1 MAGDRDVGGPDEG
14 SRVPKIRQPSDVWNK
29 MTTLGVEAAMTCP
42 SGDLEAGMTRPSGDL
57 DCPVTSEPPSD
68 EHDGRDSDG
77 IPPNDHA
84 SHAGSLREDY
94 EGKSGREEKTQ
105 LPVEGDD
112 MVVISVETVSS
123 GTTSSEVEMK
133 EMNSPVDFR
142 ELMTKPVI
150 YSWSESSVKAT
161 PGSPTKMADKC
172 REGLESKGGD
182 SAYSVFEKPAPLTK
196 KRAAAF
202 ASNELDRYLSKH
214 GELQQITKG
223 GRTETPRKTSDHSD
237 KDVVQIEGITFTSF
251 RMMGML
257 RRHVALEKETVR
269 HIDTATMLQQKW
281 GSKVE
286 AAPPQASVEP
296 APPNAPLTTQ
306 KTDDVR
312 KIKGWKKRLLSTDD
326 NTAAGVEVTV
336 SRKSEKLHWRS
347 QEKLI
352 KMLSGDQLKE
362 MGLKLK
368 QKRRRHTPYTQS
380 KRHTS
385 PPVNQESDAKITP
398 QTTKECYSGLLNGSP
413 ASISKFHAMLD
424 RKNLSIGLS
433 SKFCDKIATAQ
444 SFRIVDNQ
452 LMAGTSELEESV
464 APPRTDSESSEALP
478 QGLRVLEAVV
488 LTRAMALEAV
498 SSLQQPPRGPC
509 KKPGEWG
516 REGGGGEGREGGS
529 EGGRRVAMCH
539 NVLFDKTEDIILCDG
554 VYGGCW
560 VHNREPE

>member
-1 MAGDRDVGGPDEG
+1 MDGDLRVGAQDAE
-14 SRVPKIRQPSDVWNK
+14 SSVPKIRQPSDVWNK
-29 MTTLGVEAAMTCP
+29 ITTLGAEAAMT
-42 SGDLEAGMTRPSGDL
+42 RPSSDL
-57 DCPVTSEPPSD
+57 DCPVTSGSPSD

-77 IPPNDHA
+77 VPLNDHA
-84 SHAGSLREDY
+84 SHAGSLNEDCD
-94 EGKSGREEKTQ
+94 GKPRPEEKTQ
-105 LPVEGDD
+105 LLVEGDD
-112 MVVISVETVSS
+112 MVVISAETVSS
-123 GTTSSEVEMK
+123 GATSSDVEMK
-133 EMNSPVDFR
+133 EMKSSVGFR
-142 ELMTKPVI
+142 ELMTKPVV

-161 PGSPTKMADKC
+161 PGSPTKTADKT
-172 REGLESKGGD
+172 REGVESRDGD

-223 GRTETPRKTSDHSD
+223 GRTETPRKASEQSD
-237 KDVVQIEGITFTSF
+237 KDVVQIDGITFTSF

-281 GSKVE
+281 GSKE
-286 AAPPQASVEP
+286 QPAPPQASVEP
-296 APPNAPLTTQ
+296 APPQANAPLTTQ

-336 SRKSEKLHWRS
+336 SCKSEKLHWRS

-352 KMLSGDQLKE
+352 KMLSSDQLKE

-380 KRHTS
+380 KRHAS
-385 PPVNQESDAKITP
+385 PPTAGNLESDAKTTP
-398 QTTKECYSGLLNGSP
+398 QMTQECYSGLHNGSP
-413 ASISKFHAMLD
+413 SSVSKFHAMLD
-424 RKNLSIGLS
+424 RKNLSVGLS

-452 LMAGTSELEESV
+452 LMAGTSERDESV
-464 APPRTDSESSEALP
+464 APPRTDSESSETLP
-478 QGLRVLEAVV
+478 QGFRVLEAVV

-509 KKPGEWG
+509 KKPGE
-516 REGGGGEGREGGS
+516 
-529 EGGRRVAMCH
+529 
-539 NVLFDKTEDIILCDG
+539 
-554 VYGGCW
+554 
-560 VHNREPE
+560 

>member
-68 EHDGRDSDG
+68 EHDCRDSDG

-214 GELQQITKG
+214 GELHQITKG
-223 GRTETPRKTSDHSD
+223 GRTETPRKTNDHSD
-237 KDVVQIEGITFTSF
+237 KDVVQIDGITFTSF

-281 GSKVE
+281 GSTVVK

-296 APPNAPLTTQ
+296 APPQANVEPASPQANTPLTTQ
-306 KTDDVR
+306 KTDDIR

-326 NTAAGVEVTV
+326 NTTAGVEVTV
-336 SRKSEKLHWRS
+336 SCKSEKLHWRS

-352 KMLSGDQLKE
+352 KMLSSDQLKE

-380 KRHTS
+380 KRHAS
-385 PPVNQESDAKITP
+385 PPTAGNLESDDKTTP
-398 QTTKECYSGLLNGSP
+398 QTTQECYSGLLNGSP
-413 ASISKFHAMLD
+413 SSISKFHAMLD
-424 RKNLSIGLS
+424 RKNLSVGLS

-452 LMAGTSELEESV
+452 LLSGTSEREESV
-464 APPRTDSESSEALP
+464 APPRTDSETSEALP

-509 KKPGEWG
+509 KKPGE
-516 REGGGGEGREGGS
+516 
-529 EGGRRVAMCH
+529 
-539 NVLFDKTEDIILCDG
+539 
-554 VYGGCW
+554 
-560 VHNREPE
+560 

>member
-1 MAGDRDVGGPDEG
+1 MDGDLCVGAQDAE
-14 SRVPKIRQPSDVWNK
+14 SSVPKIHQPSDVWNK
-29 MTTLGVEAAMTCP
+29 MTTLGAEAA
-42 SGDLEAGMTRPSGDL
+42 MTRPSGDL
-57 DCPVTSEPPSD
+57 DCPVTSGPPSD
-68 EHDGRDSDG
+68 EHNGRDSDS

-84 SHAGSLREDY
+84 SHAGSLHEDCD
-94 EGKSGREEKTQ
+94 GKSGREEKIQ
-105 LPVEGDD
+105 PAMEGVDVD
-112 MVVISVETVSS
+112 CIAAETVASGEISS
-123 GTTSSEVEMK
+123 DVEMK
-133 EMNSPVDFR
+133 EGKSPACMR
-142 ELMTKPVI
+142 QLMTEAVV

-161 PGSPTKMADKC
+161 PGSPTKTADKT
-172 REGLESKGGD
+172 REGVESRGGD

-223 GRTETPRKTSDHSD
+223 GRTETPRKTSDQSD

-281 GSKVE
+281 GSTVDKAAPPQANVEPAPPQASVE
-286 AAPPQASVEP
+286 AAPPQA
-296 APPNAPLTTQ
+296 NAPLTTH
-306 KTDDVR
+306 KTDDIH

-336 SRKSEKLHWRS
+336 SCKSEKLHWRS

-352 KMLSGDQLKE
+352 KMLSSDQLKE

-380 KRHTS
+380 KRHAS
-385 PPVNQESDAKITP
+385 PPAGNLESDAKTTP
-398 QTTKECYSGLLNGSP
+398 QTMQECYSGLLNGSP
-413 ASISKFHAMLD
+413 SSISKFHAMLD

-452 LMAGTSELEESV
+452 LLSGTSERDESV
-464 APPRTDSESSEALP
+464 APPRTDSESSETLP

-509 KKPGEWG
+509 KKPGE
-516 REGGGGEGREGGS
+516 
-529 EGGRRVAMCH
+529 
-539 NVLFDKTEDIILCDG
+539 
-554 VYGGCW
+554 
-560 VHNREPE
+560 